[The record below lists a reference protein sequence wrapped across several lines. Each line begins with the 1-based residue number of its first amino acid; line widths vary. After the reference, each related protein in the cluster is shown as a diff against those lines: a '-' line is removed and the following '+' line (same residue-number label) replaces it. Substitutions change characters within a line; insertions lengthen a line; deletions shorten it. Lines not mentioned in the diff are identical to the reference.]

1 MRLQTLA
8 IILAGG
14 KGSRLEPLTT
24 HRAKPAVPFAGGY
37 RIIDFP
43 LSNCINSGLF
53 QVLVFTQYKS
63 LSLDQHLDLAWKPLF
78 QRELGANLDVIP
90 PQQRIT
96 NDWYRGTADAVYQ
109 NIYSI
114 KYADPDD
121 VLILAGD
128 HIYAMDYRE
137 MLQFHREHQADVTIG
152 TLRVPVAEAALQFGI
167 VQVDPS
173 LRVVGFQEKPA
184 EPVPIPEDPGH
195 TLASM
200 GIYVFKTRFLLDALC
215 ANASE
220 AEERHD
226 FGHNVLPA
234 ILPAS
239 RMVAFPFRSPD
250 GKAHPYWKDV
260 GTLDAF
266 FDANQELLSDNA
278 PAYFRDEGWPI
289 RTFRP
294 NLPPP
299 VILSDSKN
307 RISGSVHDSIIC
319 AGSKLL
325 GADVSRSILGYKSC
339 ISPGARLDETI
350 LLGDV
355 AIGRNVQLRRTIVDK
370 HARIPDFS
378 RIGFDQDADLARG
391 FTISPRG
398 VTVVPKGFTS

>member
-14 KGSRLEPLTT
+14 KGTRLDPLTT
-24 HRAKPAVPFAGGY
+24 DRAKPAVPFAGGY

-53 QVLVFTQYKS
+53 QVLVLTQYKS
-63 LSLDQHLDLAWKPLF
+63 LSLDQHLDMAWKSLF
-78 QRELGANLDVIP
+78 QRELGAYLNVIP

-96 NDWYRGTADAVYQ
+96 DDWYRGTADAVYQ

-114 KYADPDD
+114 KYAEPDD

-128 HIYAMDYRE
+128 HVYAMDYRE
-137 MLQFHREHQADVTIG
+137 MMQFHREHQADVTVG
-152 TLRVPVAEAALQFGI
+152 TLRVPVAEAAHRFGI

-173 LRVVGFQEKPA
+173 RRVVGFQEKPA
-184 EPVPIPEDPGH
+184 EPAPLPDDPGH

-200 GIYVFKTRFLLDALC
+200 GIYVFKTKFLMDALC
-215 ANASE
+215 ANA
-220 AEERHD
+220 ATTERGHD
-226 FGHNVLPA
+226 FGHHILPA
-234 ILPAS
+234 VFLAS
-239 RMVAFPFRSPD
+239 RMVAFPFCSPD
-250 GKAHPYWKDV
+250 GNANPYWKDV
-260 GTLDAF
+260 GTLDAY
-266 FDANQELLSDNA
+266 FDANQELLRANA
-278 PAYFRDEGWPI
+278 PAYFRDETWPI
-289 RTFRP
+289 RTFKP

-299 VILSDSKN
+299 VILSDSEN
-307 RISGSVHDSIIC
+307 MISGSVHDSIIC

-355 AIGRNVQLRRTIVDK
+355 AIGRDVQLRRTIVDK
-370 HARIPDFS
+370 HARIADFS
-378 RIGFDQDADLARG
+378 RIGFDQDVDRARG
-391 FTISPRG
+391 FTVSQNG
-398 VTVVPKGFTS
+398 VTVVPKGFK